1 MRRLVSCAG
10 VLLLLAAL
18 LLAALSPTAVVA
30 TARRGKKKR
39 RISERHFLTEFYLFI
54 LVPWPHTRIL
64 QRDSAVQTAF
74 DLRMIGSSIECL
86 SLPINGI

>member
-30 TARRGKKKR
+30 TARRGKKK

>member
-30 TARRGKKKR
+30 TARRGKKKKNLR
-39 RISERHFLTEFYLFI
+39 APFPDRVLLVHPCAMATHSYSSERF
-54 LVPWPHTRIL
+54 
-64 QRDSAVQTAF
+64 
-74 DLRMIGSSIECL
+74 GSSDSI
-86 SLPINGI
+86 

>member
-30 TARRGKKKR
+30 TARRGKKKKKNLR
-39 RISERHFLTEFYLFI
+39 APFPDRVLLVHPCAMATHSYSSERF
-54 LVPWPHTRIL
+54 
-64 QRDSAVQTAF
+64 
-74 DLRMIGSSIECL
+74 GSSDSI
-86 SLPINGI
+86 